1 MGVEDLAGMDTPQ
14 KKGGRPKGSTTKK
27 EKTGR
32 EVDGDPYT
40 KDDGDE
46 YWQTVWDLHHSRE
59 SDMREVIINTAEY
72 TSCLPRTVVEN
83 VHNRDVFSF
92 EELADDPPEWFENHL
107 ESLDL
112 KGINSTFVTSPD
124 KTNSNSTSSGLAS
137 LIGDDNDEED
147 DSGFLDGLDDDDEEE
162 EEKSG
167 LSKLLD

>member
-1 MGVEDLAGMDTPQ
+1 MGVEDLSGMDTPQ

-27 EKTGR
+27 KKQSR

-46 YWQTVWDLHHSRE
+46 YWEEVWE
-59 SDMREVIINTAEY
+59 INHTQDGSLRVDVLNSAQY

-83 VHNRDVFSF
+83 IHNRGIHSF
-92 EELADDPPEWFENHL
+92 EELADDPPGWFESHL

-112 KGINSTFVTSPD
+112 KGINTTFTPSPS
-124 KTNSNSTSSGLAS
+124 KTNSNGKSSGLAS
-137 LIGDDNDEED
+137 LIGDDDGD
-147 DSGFLDGLDDDDEEE
+147 DDKNSGFLDDIDDDDD

-167 LSKLLD
+167 LSQLLD